1 VTPKGTGIYKLP
13 YLNRAADPTK
23 GKLAYQ
29 QKCQS
34 CHGSDGQ
41 GQLANNGILF
51 EYPPLW
57 GEHSYNTGAG
67 LYRISRFAGYIYSNM
82 PWNKTQHS
90 NPALS
95 IEECWDIAAFVNSQP
110 RPERDLSKD
119 WPDISKK
126 PVDHPFG
133 PFHDGFSEREHKY
146 GPFEPIL
153 AKREK
158 LKK

>member
-1 VTPKGTGIYKLP
+1 
-13 YLNRAADPTK
+13 
-23 GKLAYQ
+23 
-29 QKCQS
+29 
-34 CHGSDGQ
+34 
-41 GQLANNGILF
+41 
-51 EYPPLW
+51 
-57 GEHSYNTGAG
+57 
-67 LYRISRFAGYIYSNM
+67 
-82 PWNKTQHS
+82 
-90 NPALS
+90 
-95 IEECWDIAAFVNSQP
+95 
-110 RPERDLSKD
+110 LSKD